1 MKNNEQTYKSSVVI
15 GVGVCLPDRV
25 VKNSELENYM
35 DTSDKWI
42 RERTGIQ
49 ERRIVADGVGTS
61 DLGYNAAIEA
71 IDAANVD
78 ANDIDLIVAATLSP
92 DYYFP
97 GIGVLIQKKLGRNIP
112 AIDLRAQCSG
122 FSWSL
127 TTADALLKTG
137 AYKRALVV
145 GAEIHSRLTEFS
157 DRGRNVSVIFGD
169 GAGAAVLE
177 VQESSQIASVNN
189 NIPGIIDNYMDS
201 DGSGADLLCI
211 KRPGMSGPRDFISER
226 EASEKV
232 YLPHMEGRQVFRYAV
247 SCMFAAVQKILKRNN
262 ITTENID
269 LLVAHQANLRIA
281 KALQEKLSLK
291 DNQVFNN
298 IQKYGNTTAASIPIC
313 LYEAQKNGF
322 LKKGALVLLVS
333 FGSGFTWGAN
343 LIRWI

>member
-1 MKNNEQTYKSSVVI
+1 MDQNKQTYNSSVI
-15 GVGVCLPDRV
+15 LGLGVCLPERI

-49 ERRIVADGVGTS
+49 ERRIVAEGISTS
-61 DLGYNAAIEA
+61 DLGYNAAVEAIEA
-71 IDAANVD
+71 ANMGPQ
-78 ANDIDLIVAATLSP
+78 DIDLIVAATLSP

-97 GIGVLIQKKLGRNIP
+97 GIGVLIQNKLGKHIP

-157 DRGRNVSVIFGD
+157 NRGRNVSVIFGD

-177 VQESSQIASVNN
+177 AQEAEQIASVDNS
-189 NIPGIIDNYMDS
+189 IPGIIDNYMNS

-211 KRPGMSGPRDFISER
+211 KRPGMSGPKDFISEQ

-232 YLPHMEGRQVFRYAV
+232 YLPHMEGRQVFRHAV

-262 ITTENID
+262 ITTKSID

-291 DNQVFNN
+291 DTQVFNN

-313 LYEAQKNGF
+313 LYEAHKIGR
-322 LKKGALVLLVS
+322 LKKGALVLIVS

-343 LIRWI
+343 LIRWA